1 MQIQE
6 HRFVRLAESWADTA
20 GARALCLIGNSWLL
34 SKSQMRI
41 VLTMMASHAVQGN
54 YLVKFKID
62 DVYWQLA
69 PDWPTNDSP
78 DGNTNNVLVVA

>member
-1 MQIQE
+1 MDSRLGTLLGVQCLGMQG
-6 HRFVRLAESWADTA
+6 R
-20 GARALCLIGNSWLL
+20 
-34 SKSQMRI
+34 
-41 VLTMMASHAVQGN
+41 

-62 DVYWQLA
+62 DSHWRLA